1 MLNLPTTV
9 AEIDQLIRDGVQEDL
24 HLDYKE
30 SPAIDRSKRNEIAK
44 DTSAFANS
52 DGGILIYGIVESN
65 NLPVSKDG
73 GVDHG
78 VYTREWLEQVIS
90 SNITPKIDNI
100 RIVAIPLSAS
110 NSIYCVEVPKSY
122 RAPHQ
127 SPDKKYYKRFN
138 FQSVAMEDYE
148 INDVRGR
155 QQIVAPLMNFDAEI
169 ESGVIV
175 FMVVSNI
182 GSLPALDVTFAFSK
196 KLAWM
201 NNTRDPVLF
210 TRGAKYFPPGKVH
223 RYLYSAFAEVFKPG
237 SLSPPDFDVT
247 ISYVHPQT
255 GARISDTFHIDLSD
269 YDDATV
275 VEPELYEHAQTIKKA
290 VGELVSEVQKLRV
303 GIEVLGTLAG
313 ATGLDLS
320 VTTLKNISNIARGDE
335 RIEKIDP
342 YGKSLRVF
350 KEVLGVNHAMALRL
364 RTHFRRAE
372 EGQKI
377 DEIEGITP
385 ELIERIKH
393 YFAIEL

>member
-393 YFAIEL
+393 YFAI

>member
-110 NSIYCVEVPKSY
+110 NSLYCVEVPKSY

>member
-100 RIVAIPLSAS
+100 RIVPIPLSAS

-127 SPDKKYYKRFN
+127 APDRKYYKRFN
-138 FQSVAMEDYE
+138 FQSVPMEDYE

-155 QQIVAPLMNFDAEI
+155 QQIVVPLMNFDVEI

-175 FMVVSNI
+175 SMVVSNI
-182 GSLPALDVTFAFSK
+182 GSLPALDVTFSFSK
-196 KLAWM
+196 KLGWM
-201 NNTRDPVLF
+201 NRTDDPPLF
-210 TRGAKYFPPGKVH
+210 RRGSKYFPPGKVH
-223 RYLYSAFAEVFKPG
+223 RYLYSTYAEIFKPN
-237 SLSPPDFDVT
+237 SPSPPDFDVT
-247 ISYVHPQT
+247 IGYIHPQR
-255 GARISDTFHIDLSD
+255 GARISDTFHIDLND
-269 YDDATV
+269 YDEATV
-275 VEPELYEHAQTIKKA
+275 VEPELYEHGQIIKKA
-290 VGELVSEVQKLRV
+290 VGELVTEVQKLRT
-303 GIEVLGTLAG
+303 GIEALGAIAG
-313 ATGLDLS
+313 ATGLDIS
-320 VTTLKNISNIARGDE
+320 VTTLKNISHIARGEE
-335 RIEKIDP
+335 RLEKINP
-342 YGKSLRVF
+342 YGQNFQVF
-350 KEVLGVNHAMALRL
+350 MEVLGVEHAMALRL
-364 RTHFRRAE
+364 RTYFRRTE
-372 EGQKI
+372 EGKTLEQI
-377 DEIEGITP
+377 DGITP
-385 ELIERIKH
+385 EIIEQINLH
-393 YFAIEL
+393 FAVEP

>member
-1 MLNLPTTV
+1 M
-9 AEIDQLIRDGVQEDL
+9 
-24 HLDYKE
+24 
-30 SPAIDRSKRNEIAK
+30 
-44 DTSAFANS
+44 
-52 DGGILIYGIVESN
+52 
-65 NLPVSKDG
+65 
-73 GVDHG
+73 
-78 VYTREWLEQVIS
+78 
-90 SNITPKIDNI
+90 
-100 RIVAIPLSAS
+100 
-110 NSIYCVEVPKSY
+110 
-122 RAPHQ
+122 
-127 SPDKKYYKRFN
+127 
-138 FQSVAMEDYE
+138 
-148 INDVRGR
+148 
-155 QQIVAPLMNFDAEI
+155 
-169 ESGVIV
+169 
-175 FMVVSNI
+175 
-182 GSLPALDVTFAFSK
+182 
-196 KLAWM
+196 
-201 NNTRDPVLF
+201 
-210 TRGAKYFPPGKVH
+210 
-223 RYLYSAFAEVFKPG
+223 
-237 SLSPPDFDVT
+237 
-247 ISYVHPQT
+247 HPQT